1 MKQLLITA
9 FLITLCAPFP
19 AHAFMVEYEVYCPD
33 VFTDLKK
40 GDTDATTQGQVSR
53 LQRFL
58 NTRISPN
65 TPIFS
70 GLPPISGVTYGI
82 KTERY
87 VKLFQKSVGLQGLG
101 MVGPKTRSK
110 IAIIG
115 CGATTVRP
123 EKEVPR
129 DNMGTGTIMFGEG
142 VVVDSLT
149 ERIPQ
154 NVQQY
159 AFSNGVQ
166 KSDIIKL
173 GYVNGY
179 ALLRRF
185 ASVRERGGVVRA
197 FSISEYPGLKVYVT
211 CGWQSVLKKKGELA
225 DIPDSFGAKCNPFS
239 IGATDGRGVDIAID
253 QGAFN

>member
-1 MKQLLITA
+1 MLLLTV
-9 FLITLCAPFP
+9 FAPYSVG
-19 AHAFMVEYEVYCPD
+19 AFMVEHEQNCPD
-33 VFTDLKK
+33 IFSDLKK
-40 GDTDATTQGQVSR
+40 GDTDITTAGQVSR
-53 LQRFL
+53 LQYFL
-58 NTRISPN
+58 NTRRAPGALLH
-65 TPIFS
+65 TGLAPIR
-70 GLPPISGVTYGI
+70 GGTYGA
-82 KTERY
+82 KTEQY
-87 VKLFQKSVGLQGLG
+87 VKLFQKSIGLQGLG

-142 VVVDSLT
+142 IVVDPLA

-173 GYVNGY
+173 GYVNGD
-179 ALLRRF
+179 ALIRRF
-185 ASVRERGGVVRA
+185 KSVRERGGIAREFNVL
-197 FSISEYPGLKVYVT
+197 EYPGLKIYVT

-225 DIPDSFGAKCNPFS
+225 DVPDSFGSKCNPFS